1 MPVLIIDDV
10 EVTVP
15 EGFTIF
21 EAATQA
27 GIWIPTLCYYPKI
40 SPSDSCRMCVVE
52 IEGIRRPMTSCN
64 TIVAEG
70 MRVST
75 DTPKV
80 RSIREEVMKLVL
92 MDHPLD
98 CPTCPAAGECEIQNL
113 TCRLGIYGTE
123 YPVAKRDLPPTRSW
137 PLIEYNPNLCITCLR
152 CVKVCHEVIG
162 CGALALKEAG
172 YEARIDTVDGE
183 PLNCDFCGECVEAC
197 PSGAMS
203 AKVYRSWARSWELR
217 KTPTVCPLCTAG
229 CRMELNVKDGKIF
242 RVTSD
247 LDSHNRGTLCA
258 GGRFG
263 FDLVHHDSRLATPL
277 VRKNGSLTPVSWQEA
292 LSFVSGELKRIVK
305 DYGPESVAGIASPR
319 LSNEDCYAFQKL
331 FRAVIGN
338 NNIDSEA
345 RFSFLRV
352 QRALEL
358 TCGVRG
364 ASGELS
370 ELLDTGAIFVIGVDP
385 LEETPALGWQ
395 VKTAAR
401 RHDSNVIVANSR
413 GTSLDRFARLR
424 LRIRPYSESDLVLG
438 IMKVILDLDLWDR
451 KFVRDRTSN
460 FLSMKNLLD
469 KISLKGILTRTGV
482 TGEALEGAARILAES
497 SNASV
502 IFGGDVILQEHGL
515 QCVMNLANLVLLTG
529 NLGKTNG
536 GIYPIFEK
544 GNMFGLVDMGV
555 LPEYLPGYQ
564 DTASVRPMFE
574 RVWNRPLPYTKGWT
588 VTEMARGLETG
599 DVRALYIAGADPLTD
614 YPRAGRFEEAFE
626 KAELL
631 IVQDLFL
638 SPTARMAHCV
648 LPAASFAEK
657 EGTITNVEHRVQKLN
672 QAIPPYGQSMP
683 DWSIFEE
690 VAKAL
695 GKPMGFF
702 SAGDIFREMA
712 LTIPSFKGMRLQDI
726 HGDGT
731 IVRPSNEGSETM
743 RGGKPYA
750 FAPVRIVPPAETADF
765 QAYPFEMI
773 AGRAMFHFGS
783 TTTRSRNLSQL
794 APQACIEMNTR
805 DASDMDVREGD
816 VMEVISPHNAF
827 VAPVKLSATVS
838 SGMIFVPTNFP
849 DVGVYR
855 LFAENTNVC
864 RVRLKRAV
872 ERSSD

>member
-1 MPVLIIDDV
+1 MPVLIIDEV

-15 EGFTIF
+15 EGTTIF

-52 IEGIRRPMTSCN
+52 IEGIHRPMTSCN
-64 TIVAEG
+64 TIVSDG

-92 MDHPLD
+92 MDHPLE

-113 TCRLGIYGTE
+113 TCRLGIYGTD
-123 YPVAKRDLPPTRSW
+123 YPVAKRDLPPIRTW

-172 YEARIDTVDGE
+172 YDARIDTVDQK

-203 AKVYRSWARSWELR
+203 TKVYRTWARSWELR

-247 LDSHNRGTLCA
+247 LDTHNKGTLCA
-258 GGRFG
+258 GGRFAY
-263 FDLVHHDSRLATPL
+263 DMVHHESRLNTPL

-292 LSFVSGELKRIVK
+292 LSFVSGKLTKIIAES
-305 DYGPESVAGIASPR
+305 GPESVTGIASPR
-319 LSNEDCYAFQKL
+319 LTNEDCYAFQKL
-331 FRAVIGN
+331 FRTVFGN

-358 TCGVRG
+358 TCGVKG
-364 ASGELS
+364 ATGELS
-370 ELLDTGAIFVIGVDP
+370 ELLNTGAIFVIGVDP

-395 VKTAAR
+395 IKTAAR
-401 RHDSNVIVANSR
+401 RYDSNVIVANSR
-413 GTSLDRFARLR
+413 ATSLDRFARVR

-438 IMKVILDLDLWDR
+438 LMKIILDLDLWDR
-451 KFVRDRTSN
+451 KFVRDQTSN

-469 KISLKGILTRTGV
+469 KISLKGILKRTGV
-482 TGEALEGAARILAES
+482 TAEALESAARILAES
-497 SNASV
+497 SNASA
-502 IFGGDVILQEHGL
+502 IFGGDVILQEYGL

-529 NLGKTNG
+529 NMGKPNG

-544 GNMFGLVDMGV
+544 GNMFGLVHMGV

-564 DTASVRPMFE
+564 DTASVRHVFE
-574 RVWNRPLPYTKGWT
+574 RVWNRSLPYTKGRT

-599 DVRALYIAGADPLTD
+599 EVRALYIAGADPLTD
-614 YPRAGRFEEAFE
+614 YPRAGRFAEAFE

-648 LPAASFAEK
+648 FPAASFAEK
-657 EGTITNVEHRVQKLN
+657 EGTVTNVENRVLRLN
-672 QAIPPYGQSMP
+672 QAIPPFGESMP
-683 DWSIFEE
+683 DWTIFEE
-690 VAKAL
+690 VAKAM

-702 SAGDIFREMA
+702 NAADIFREIT
-712 LTIPSFKGMRLQDI
+712 LTLPSFKGLRLQDLQ
-726 HGDGT
+726 GDGR
-731 IVRPSNEGSETM
+731 IVHPPDPGSKSF
-743 RGGKPYA
+743 RSGRPYA
-750 FAPVRIVPPAETADF
+750 FAPVRTVPAPETADSRT
-765 QAYPFEMI
+765 YPFEMI
-773 AGRAMFHFGS
+773 AGRAMFHFGT

-794 APQACIEMNTR
+794 SAQACIEMNLQ
-805 DASDMDVREGD
+805 DASTLAVGDGDML
-816 VMEVISPHNAF
+816 EVVSAHGAF
-827 VAPVKLSATVS
+827 VAPVKLSDNVS
-838 SGMIFVPTNFP
+838 AGMIFVPTNFP

-855 LFAENTNVC
+855 LFEENTNVC
-864 RVRLKRAV
+864 RVRLNRPVAQA
-872 ERSSD
+872 SN